1 MKGTLEGISAK
12 VTTKDWE
19 VVRSKEGEEMSNGG
33 RDLHTGSGMEV
44 GILGPNSCPS
54 DA

>member
-1 MKGTLEGISAK
+1 MKGTFEEISAK

-19 VVRSKEGEEMSNGG
+19 IVQSKEGEEVSKGG
-33 RDLHTGSGMEV
+33 KDLHTGSGMEV